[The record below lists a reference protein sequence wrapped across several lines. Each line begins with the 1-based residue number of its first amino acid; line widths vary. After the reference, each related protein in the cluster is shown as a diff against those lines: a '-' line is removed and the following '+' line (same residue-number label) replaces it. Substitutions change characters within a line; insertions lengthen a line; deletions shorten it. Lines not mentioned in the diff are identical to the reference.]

1 MTKMENLVFGSD
13 LWQRGLNEF
22 VLRKQFLAS
31 LRQKKSLDPVLSDS
45 VV

>member
-1 MTKMENLVFGSD
+1 MTKMENLVFGYD

-31 LRQKKSLDPVLSDS
+31 LRQKKSLDPVLSDRI
-45 VV
+45 V